1 MTRPPP
7 AQPLWEGLRDA
18 FADRRGGHNDSADP
32 SPGDQQPGRG
42 RKALPAEPTSP
53 PKSSPGRKR
62 EKKRERG
69 HRVFKISRSQQKANQ
84 AMSPPRISVVDGVRG
99 IPRGVPP
106 PERVTKFR
114 RLAISCSLFIAA
126 VPVRSK
132 FHKFQDVRTCL
143 EKEDL
148 STTAIAAGS
157 AARRHERHANA
168 AKTIVR
174 PSVPANPAPP
184 NELTQD
190 ESAPGPG
197 QPGSAS

>member
-148 STTAIAAGS
+148 RPQHHCNSS
-157 AARRHERHANA
+157 RER
-168 AKTIVR
+168 
-174 PSVPANPAPP
+174 
-184 NELTQD
+184 
-190 ESAPGPG
+190 
-197 QPGSAS
+197 GSASRTPCQCSQNHCSAKCPSKPGPSERIDSR